1 MSRGRKRTRHEAEH
15 ERLLHRG
22 TVEHY
27 RDTALYDFEYSERD
41 NDVSWYR
48 ALARV
53 RAPTRPIL
61 ELGAGTGRITC
72 PLARDGH
79 SLVALDSMQPMLA
92 ALRKRAKDEELEGSI
107 RTVVADMRALPE
119 PDESIGLVISP
130 FNALMHLY
138 TWQDLLAC
146 FREVARVLVPGG
158 AFAFDVEQPD
168 LEWLTWDADE
178 RYAVTPFVHP
188 ETGARMVYSTNHR
201 YDPGSQVCHIKIY
214 YDDAPPPGR
223 RFVAPQ
229 QPRKLVHLAHRQIFP
244 EELRMLVA
252 MAGLRLE
259 SHTGDFEGVALGPGV
274 QSQVVIASKP
284 GTDATVEPDGS
295 PDAEQGEQ
303 VEPSEPSR

>member
-1 MSRGRKRTRHEAEH
+1 VSRGRKRTKHQEEH

-22 TVEHY
+22 TVDHY
-27 RDTALYDFEYSERD
+27 RDTALYDFEYADRD

-53 RAPTRPIL
+53 RAPTYPIL

-79 SLVALDSMQPMLA
+79 SLVALDSMQSMLA
-92 ALRKRAKDEELEGSI
+92 ALRRRAKDEGLEGTI

-119 PDESIGLVISP
+119 PDASIGLVISP

-146 FREVARVLVPGG
+146 FREAARVLVPGG
-158 AFAFDVEQPD
+158 ALAFDVELPD

-188 ETGARMVYSTNHR
+188 ESGARMVYSTNHR
-201 YDPGSQVCHIKIY
+201 YDPESQVCHIRIY
-214 YDDAPPPGR
+214 YDEAPPRGR
-223 RFVAPQ
+223 KFRPPPEA
-229 QPRKLVHLAHRQIFP
+229 RRIVHLAHRQIFP
-244 EELRMLVA
+244 EELRMLVSI
-252 MAGLRLE
+252 AGFDLQ
-259 SHTGDFEGVALGPGV
+259 SHTGDFKDIRLAEASE
-274 QSQVVIASKP
+274 SQIVVCNK
-284 GTDATVEPDGS
+284 T
-295 PDAEQGEQ
+295 
-303 VEPSEPSR
+303 

>member
-1 MSRGRKRTRHEAEH
+1 VSRGRKQTRHQAEH
-15 ERLLHRG
+15 ERLLHLG

-27 RDTALYDFEYSERD
+27 RDTALYDFEYGDRD

-79 SLVALDSMQPMLA
+79 ALIALDSMQPMLA
-92 ALRKRAKDEELEGSI
+92 ALRRRAKDEGLEGSI
-107 RTVVADMRALPE
+107 RTVVADMRALPL
-119 PDESIGLVISP
+119 PDASVGQVISP

-146 FREVARVLVPGG
+146 FREATRVLVPGG
-158 AFAFDVEQPD
+158 AFAFDVELPD
-168 LEWLTWDADE
+168 LEWLTWDADD

-188 ETGARMVYSTNHR
+188 ENGARMVYSTNHR
-201 YDPGSQVCHIKIY
+201 YDPETQVCHIRIY

-223 RFVAPQ
+223 RFAAPP
-229 QPRKLVHLAHRQIFP
+229 QPRRLVHLAHRQIFP
-244 EELRMLVA
+244 EELRLLVA
-252 MAGLRLE
+252 TAGLELE

-274 QSQVVIASKP
+274 QSQVVIATKP
-284 GTDATVEPDGS
+284 GAETEPGTE
-295 PDAEQGEQ
+295 PGAANGEAGDD
-303 VEPSEPSR
+303 PAHDP